1 MMGSVTPAYDTLTAL
16 QLRLHHLG
24 HLQALA
30 TWDRMTQMPAGG
42 TAARAAAQ
50 AELAQ
55 LLRDLKHDPSLH
67 AQFALAESEPL
78 SELQR
83 VNLQLMQREQRLS
96 QAVSN
101 ETAARVQR
109 CSDATMATWNSAR
122 QANDWQSFAAPL
134 TALVAAVRDEAEQL
148 GQVLGLSRYD
158 ALLERHEAGLRTSRV
173 RSLFSEVAQWLPGL
187 IQQVRDRQSTEDVIQ
202 PEGPFPIEAQRQLC
216 QTIVSML
223 GFDFERGRLDASA
236 HPFTG
241 GVPED
246 VRLTTRYKEGS
257 FLPALLAAMH
267 EAGHACY
274 FQNLPREWLGQA
286 LTEPHSAA
294 LHEGQALSFERQLAP
309 SMAFAQAL
317 SPLLKTFFGSQV
329 AFEPHNLWCLMTRVQ
344 PGPIR
349 VEADELTYPA
359 HIILRTE
366 IELEL
371 IDGTLNA
378 DDIPAAWNERMQQL
392 LGVDTRGYLNQ
403 GPLQDVHWAR
413 GMFGYFP
420 TYLVGTM
427 VAAQCNAAMR
437 VDMPDLDVRIAAGD
451 LGCVGAWLKP
461 RVWQVGAQFNA
472 EELLRQITGEVLN
485 PDCLRRHFE
494 RRYLCN
500 T

>member
-42 TAARAAAQ
+42 AAARAAAQ

>member
-1 MMGSVTPAYDTLTAL
+1 MGTITPAYNTLTAL
-16 QLRLHHLG
+16 QLRLHRLG
-24 HLQALA
+24 HMQALA

-42 TAARAAAQ
+42 AAARAAAQ

-67 AQFALAESEPL
+67 AQFALAEREPL

-101 ETAARVQR
+101 ETAARVLQ

-122 QANDWQSFAAPL
+122 QANDWQSFSSPL
-134 TALVAAVRDEAEQL
+134 RQLVAAVRDEAEQL
-148 GQVLGLSRYD
+148 GQALGLSRYD
-158 ALLERHEAGLRTSRV
+158 ALLERHEAGLRTLRV
-173 RSLFSEVAQWLPGL
+173 KNLFGEVAQWLPGL
-187 IQQVRDRQSTEDVIQ
+187 IQQVRDRQSTEEVIE

-216 QTIVSML
+216 QTIIGML

-246 VRLTTRYKEGS
+246 VRLTTRYKEGT
-257 FLPALLAAMH
+257 FLPSLLATMH

-274 FQNLPREWLGQA
+274 FQHLPREWLGQP

-309 SMAFAQAL
+309 SLAFAQAL
-317 SPLLKTFFGSQV
+317 SPLLKAAFGAQV
-329 AFEPHNLWCLMTRVQ
+329 AFEPHNLWRLMTRVQ
-344 PGPIR
+344 PGLIR

-366 IELEL
+366 IELDL
-371 IDGTLNA
+371 IDGA
-378 DDIPAAWNERMQQL
+378 IDVDDIPAAWNERMQRL
-392 LGVDTRGYLNQ
+392 LGVDTRGHFSQ
-403 GPLQDVHWAR
+403 GPLQDMHWAR

-420 TYLVGTM
+420 TYLVGAM

-451 LGCVGAWLKP
+451 LEGVGSWLKP
-461 RVWQVGAQFNA
+461 RVWQVGAQFNV
-472 EELLRQITGEVLN
+472 EDLLRQITGEGLN

-494 RRYLCN
+494 RRYL
-500 T
+500 